1 MKKTFILSNW
11 KSNKTVLQTEEW
23 VRDFVN
29 SSYNLEK
36 NKKIIVCPPFTSLYR
51 LKLLAQENNLN
62 IKLGAGNVS
71 PFDQGAYT
79 GEINAKQIKELADYV
94 IIGHSERRKNFL
106 ESDEILER
114 KVDLAKTNS
123 LISIFCVQGKNTVIP
138 KNADIILYEPIDAIG
153 TGIPDDP
160 KNANE
165 VAEFIK
171 NNNSVKV
178 VLYGGSINSEN
189 VLSFTSMPYIDGI
202 GVGTASL
209 DASSFLEVI
218 NNA

>member
-1 MKKTFILSNW
+1 M
-11 KSNKTVLQTEEW
+11 
-23 VRDFVN
+23 
-29 SSYNLEK
+29 
-36 NKKIIVCPPFTSLYR
+36 
-51 LKLLAQENNLN
+51 
-62 IKLGAGNVS
+62 S